1 MKNENEELI
10 KALDEL
16 EERIEI
22 QIFTMS
28 VIREHLDDLAR
39 RLEDLK
45 KNVV

>member
-1 MKNENEELI
+1 MTYEELVQ
-10 KALDEL
+10 ALDEL

-22 QIFTMS
+22 QIFTMA